1 MTVSVRH
8 VARRAR
14 VSIGTV
20 SNVLNRPE
28 IVAPATLQKV
38 QHAMDELGF
47 VSSSFVRKI
56 HASAKTLALILPD
69 VSNPLFTEIA
79 RGAEDAANQ
88 NGYSL
93 FLCNHDHSHEKERK
107 YIQTLASQNVQGIM
121 IWPTKGKTDN
131 LDFLRSNNIAVTLI
145 DSNRYFDV
153 HCSAK
158 VDAHRG
164 GHVAIQHLV
173 DLGHQKIT
181 YLYENTINQFIE
193 RRIGAESA
201 AAELGAELELLEVSF
216 ATTHGGEV
224 GAKKFLESTSK
235 STAVF
240 CGNDL
245 MALGFMRGL
254 IEGGVRIPEEISVIG
269 FDDIELA
276 PNAQVPLTTVAQDGY
291 QLGYTATELAIQEC
305 ELPDTHIHQH
315 VLFQPELIK
324 RLSTA
329 QHPRMRDQISIA

>member
-164 GHVAIQHLV
+164 GHVAIQR
-173 DLGHQKIT
+173 Q
-181 YLYENTINQFIE
+181 
-193 RRIGAESA
+193 RI
-201 AAELGAELELLEVSF
+201 
-216 ATTHGGEV
+216 
-224 GAKKFLESTSK
+224 
-235 STAVF
+235 
-240 CGNDL
+240 
-245 MALGFMRGL
+245 
-254 IEGGVRIPEEISVIG
+254 
-269 FDDIELA
+269 
-276 PNAQVPLTTVAQDGY
+276 
-291 QLGYTATELAIQEC
+291 
-305 ELPDTHIHQH
+305 
-315 VLFQPELIK
+315 LFK
-324 RLSTA
+324 
-329 QHPRMRDQISIA
+329 